1 MQAVFW
7 GVRGS
12 YPVPGPDTVRYGGN
26 TSCVEIRT
34 DAGERLIIDAGTG
47 LVRLGEQLATQGQL
61 LGDFHLLLSH
71 LHWDHIQGLPYFAPI
86 YQQGSK
92 VALHGL
98 RSDVDKLPEVLR
110 RVARHEF
117 FPVSMDEWSA
127 RLTFHEV
134 HAGRRFGAAAFQ
146 VRPFRLNHPFG
157 AVGYRVD
164 ADGTSCAYVC
174 DTAPFFQVLHKK
186 HFLRGPEPLDAADRR
201 SLQRLRKGLVDAI
214 RGCDTV
220 IYDTHY
226 TPEEYLRFPHF
237 GHSTPDHALDLCAGQ
252 GIRCLVLFH
261 HAPNHTDEQ
270 MDQISAHYQEAG
282 ARLGMEVITARE
294 GLNLPVRDRSPALA
308 LPEVR
313 PEVQGRGQ
321 P

>member
-26 TSCVEIRT
+26 TACVEIRT
-34 DAGERLIIDAGTG
+34 AGGERIIVDAGTG
-47 LVRLGEQLATQGQL
+47 LVRLGEKLMRDGEQLGN
-61 LGDFHLLLSH
+61 FHLLLSH
-71 LHWDHIQGLPYFAPI
+71 LHWDHIQGLPFFAPI
-86 YQQGSK
+86 YQQGTQVS
-92 VALHGL
+92 LHAL
-98 RSDVDKLPEVLR
+98 RSDVAKLPEVLR

-127 RLTFHEV
+127 RLDFHEV
-134 HAGRRFGAAAFQ
+134 HAGRRFGASAFR

-157 AVGYRVD
+157 AMGYRIE

-186 HFLRGPEPLDAADRR
+186 HFLRGPEPLATADRR
-201 SLQRLRKGLVDAI
+201 ALQKLRAGLVEAI

-226 TPEEYLRFPHF
+226 TPEEYERFPHF
-237 GHSTPDHALDLCAGQ
+237 GHSTPDQALELCAGQ
-252 GIRCLVLFH
+252 DVRCLVLFH
-261 HAPNHTDEQ
+261 HAPNHSDDQ
-270 MDQISAHYQEAG
+270 MDGIAAQYQELG
-282 ARLGMEVITARE
+282 AQLGMEVVTAKE
-294 GLNLPVRDRSPALA
+294 GMKLPVR
-308 LPEVR
+308 
-313 PEVQGRGQ
+313 GGT
-321 P
+321 